1 MTDYLTVIKPTD
13 PVQMPAEPATVY
25 PYPLDHFQ
33 IAAIAAIDRDE
44 NVLVTAK
51 TGSGKTLVGEYQIAH
66 SLRKGRRVF
75 YTTPIKSLSN
85 QKFHDLKVAF
95 PEAKVGI
102 MTGDIKFC
110 PDADVIVMTTEILRN
125 MLYKQGTATASLGL
139 TASLS
144 LDGLDAVVFDECHY
158 INNKERGQVWEE
170 TMILLPPEVK
180 LVLLSATIA
189 RPDLFAKWVGAVR
202 QRPISLI
209 ATTHRVVPL
218 THYAARFQ
226 DGELALTEI
235 MATGPNGNEV
245 FDPNS
250 YRKWTEAKRQ
260 DWLKEKDSRQAA
272 SGRKQEVAQAKA
284 AAAASSHGTEMV
296 HGVPVTTDKF
306 RIHSFVHQLN
316 ECVAALKRKDL
327 LPALFFVFSRAKCEE
342 YAAAI
347 QDSLID
353 SSDTAA
359 VKHIIDYHLRNHK
372 GLQETTQYWAIKSL
386 LEKGVAFHHSGLLP
400 VLKEIVEILF
410 SKGLVKVLFATETF
424 AVGINMP
431 TRTVVFTDLK
441 KHDTGGLRCLHTDE
455 YIQMAGRAGRR
466 GKDVRGH
473 VIYLPAREP
482 LQPQEM
488 QSTLCSGMPQIQ
500 SKMSFSYEFILK
512 TFHAGND
519 MWRNV
524 LENSYWY
531 EQQQHNIKVMQDEVT
546 KAEATLKKFMED
558 NKFTPVM
565 VAEMAIKDDLE
576 AWIKKTVNAER
587 KTNQR
592 ALDQWKNKHF
602 GPVWAKAE
610 EAWPKYKAICANIT
624 QTRNIYKAQQAELT
638 DPISLLAPKLEYLRF
653 TGYLEDDL
661 KTLTPKGVLATEVNE
676 GHSLIMPAL
685 LLSGVFKELE
695 PTELVALLA
704 AFIAEKDADEY
715 TPPHL
720 PTPSLQGAY
729 EKLDDIMMGLLKCET
744 PQVEP
749 NQDPKYWSLDPLMV
763 DVAYDWL
770 NGRPTKEICESYELF
785 EGNLTKIVLKL
796 SNIVEELTSLATFT
810 ADVTLLE
817 KLSAAQPLLVR
828 DIAVP
833 DSLYLRI

>member
-13 PVQMPAEPATVY
+13 AAVLPSDPAAQY

-66 SLRKGRRVF
+66 SLRRGRRVF

-170 TMILLPPEVK
+170 TMILLPQEVK
-180 LVLLSATIA
+180 LILLSATIA

-235 MATGPNGNEV
+235 MATGASGSEV

-260 DWLKEKDSRQAA
+260 DWLKEKDSKQAA

-347 QDSLID
+347 QDPLID
-353 SSDTAA
+353 SSDAAA

-372 GLQETTQYWAIKSL
+372 SLHETSQYWTIKSL
-386 LEKGVAFHHSGLLP
+386 LEKGIAFHHSGLLP

-441 KHDTGGLRCLHTDE
+441 KYDTGGLRCLHTDE

-473 VIYLPAREP
+473 VLYLPAREP
-482 LQPQEM
+482 LSPQEM

-500 SKMSFSYEFILK
+500 SKMTFSYEFILK

-519 MWRNV
+519 MWLRV
-524 LENSYWY
+524 IENCYWY
-531 EQQQHNIKVMQDEVT
+531 EQQQHNIRVMQEEVV
-546 KAEATLKKFMED
+546 KGEQDLKKFMETTGL
-558 NKFTPVM
+558 TPFM
-565 VAEMAIKDDLE
+565 IADLAIKDDLE
-576 AWIKKTVNAER
+576 AACKGSVNAER
-587 KTNQR
+587 KVHQR

-602 GPVWAKAE
+602 GPVWAKADE
-610 EAWPKYKAICANIT
+610 SWPKYKALCSTIT
-624 QTRNIYKAQQAELT
+624 LNQRLYEQQTAELT
-638 DPISLLAPKLEYLRF
+638 NPMTMLAPKLEYLRF
-653 TGYLEDDL
+653 TGFLEDDL
-661 KTLTPKGVLATEVNE
+661 KTLTPRGILATEVNE
-676 GHSLIMPAL
+676 GHSLIMPTLVISGAL
-685 LLSGVFKELE
+685 KDLE

-704 AFIAEKDADEY
+704 AFIAEKDEEAQ
-715 TPPHL
+715 PNM
-720 PTPSLQGAY
+720 PTSALKDAY
-729 EKLDDIMMGLLKCET
+729 YRLDHIMMSLLKCET
-744 PQVEP
+744 PQVMP

-763 DVAYDWL
+763 NVAYDWL

-796 SNIVEELTSLATFT
+796 SNIVEELNSLATFT
-810 ADVTLLE
+810 ADVQLLE
-817 KLSAAQPLLVR
+817 KIAAAQPLLVR